1 MSLLL
6 TFMEL
11 DKLNE
16 STNKH
21 KKSKSTCT
29 WAFIGKAG
37 FWNRRLGCDDTITI
51 SRPMETS
58 AKSEAEALN
67 NIKYRIRQNNNLP
80 KDTALYLFD
89 YELLNKTEFDNAS
102 KPTAERPFCKKC
114 ERALTDSGYCPVCDI
129 GEEDLDEGIF
139 DALPDKNSWV
149 MMSPVVNKYSNDPV
163 SVNNVNQV
171 TNTSDSAMSSQN
183 QAQQQVTIQTPSNK
197 NIVTIV
203 YDNTAHKLR
212 ARADDGIH
220 GEANVAFPNTLRV
233 HSGLQ
238 YEVEKLIWNGKNYRV
253 SGEITPII
261 NSGVTKTLNINEKIN
276 KENFKMNFTSVFEEL
291 NNLYEEVAAETEDTD
306 DAELDIEVAEDSE
319 ADVAETANKTEE
331 SNDTEAEEPKQVI
344 LECSKCGSIILKNE
358 SDIKFDEATD
368 LVDIEVPCQYC
379 EETEGYKLIGM
390 VAVYETPEA
399 LEEDFIFDKNNKI
412 DKNLLNAQNTKFI
425 DPEQAKKGDLVVGAL
440 ITAHSSEPKYF
451 PRVAKV
457 LEVKPKNEQ
466 GIGIKL
472 KMLTSLF
479 SNVSTGVTNMHL
491 NSEAG
496 DKLILYT
503 KKISK
508 AASTEES

>member
-16 STNKH
+16 SANKR
-21 KKSKSTCT
+21 KKSESTCT
-29 WAFIGKAG
+29 WSFIGKAG
-37 FWNRRLGCDDTITI
+37 FWNRRLGCEDTITI

-67 NIKYRIRQNNNLP
+67 NIKYRIRQNNNLL

-139 DALPDKNSWV
+139 DVLPDKNSWV
-149 MMSPVVNKYSNDPV
+149 MMPQVVNKYSNAPV
-163 SVNNVNQV
+163 PANNVNQV
-171 TNTSDSAMSSQN
+171 TNMSDSVRPSQN
-183 QAQQQVTIQTPSNK
+183 QTPQQVTIQTPSNK

-203 YDNTAHKLR
+203 YDNTAHKFR

-220 GEANVAFPNTLRV
+220 GEANVAFPNALRL

-261 NSGVTKTLNINEKIN
+261 NSSVTKTLDINEKIN

-291 NNLYEEVAAETEDTD
+291 NNLYEEVTAETEDTD
-306 DAELDIEVAEDSE
+306 DVELDIEAIEDSE
-319 ADVAETANKTEE
+319 ADAAEVVNKTEE
-331 SNDTEAEEPKQVI
+331 SNDTKAEEPKQVI
-344 LECSKCGSIILKNE
+344 LECSKCGSIVLKNE

-390 VAVYETPEA
+390 VAAYEAPEA
-399 LEEDFIFDKNNKI
+399 LGEDFIFDKNNKI

-451 PRVAKV
+451 PRIAKV

-466 GIGIKL
+466 GVGIKL

-479 SNVSTGVTNMHL
+479 SNVSTGVTNMRL

-503 KKISK
+503 KKNF
-508 AASTEES
+508 